1 MLMFGTDG
9 RTIVGWN
16 LSMAFS
22 WDVLAVQNPHQCHLR
37 VKKRWMVRCGS
48 RASVGGVV
56 GLVEKRRNFAFV
68 YITWR
73 QRLPLFARNILE
85 QHKDPKCGSF
95 FSPSNHKCL
104 ATLRLCWRCY
114 SICYLVGSSFGKT
127 YNYFLYFFMNR
138 FHNESG
144 TFSRTKMGKKSVLER
159 SSLSNRLPWD
169 LHSENCQLWTFEHL
183 WFLSPTYRGTRVGW
197 RLVSARRC
205 SLKFWQHITGILLA
219 TREIYA
225 WLICCAKKRW
235 VAGRLAIDSLQGNI
249 CQQEIILGNVVMFH
263 WI

>member
-56 GLVEKRRNFAFV
+56 GLVEKRRNFAFF

-85 QHKDPKCGSF
+85 QHKDPKCGAEDAIVSAILSEVLLGRHIITF
-95 FSPSNHKCL
+95 YIFLWTDFITNRGRSPERRWVKSQYLKEAVFPIAFPGTCTVKTVSCELLNTSDSCL
-104 ATLRLCWRCY
+104 LPTVGPA
-114 SICYLVGSSFGKT
+114 LVGLAAGFCSKVFTQVLAAYHWHSACDAR
-127 YNYFLYFFMNR
+127 NLCLIDLLR
-138 FHNESG
+138 EE
-144 TFSRTKMGKKSVLER
+144 KMGGWPIGHRFAARQHLSTRDYFGQCSNV
-159 SSLSNRLPWD
+159 SLN
-169 LHSENCQLWTFEHL
+169 
-183 WFLSPTYRGTRVGW
+183 
-197 RLVSARRC
+197 
-205 SLKFWQHITGILLA
+205 
-219 TREIYA
+219 
-225 WLICCAKKRW
+225 LIRYVNNMW
-235 VAGRLAIDSLQGNI
+235 
-249 CQQEIILGNVVMFH
+249 
-263 WI
+263 

>member
-56 GLVEKRRNFAFV
+56 GLVEKRRNFAFF

-197 RLVSARRC
+197 LGGWFLLEGVHSSFGSISLAFCLRRAKSMLDWFAARRKDGWLADWPSIRC
-205 SLKFWQHITGILLA
+205 KATSVNKRLFWA
-219 TREIYA
+219 
-225 WLICCAKKRW
+225 
-235 VAGRLAIDSLQGNI
+235 
-249 CQQEIILGNVVMFH
+249 M
-263 WI
+263 